1 MQKNMALA
9 TIENINF
16 GEVVWG
22 FRGMFKPVLS

>member
-1 MQKNMALA
+1 MALA